1 MKKTILILALFL
13 FTFNSYSQ
21 FGVNVGFSSLKYKI
35 SSSGFE
41 MGTSGVSGVTLGV
54 NYLSELS
61 EKMKLGVNLN
71 YSSFSSD
78 GASQGQVGIPV
89 YVQYYTGDSGNGLF
103 LKGGA
108 AYNLITGEVD
118 EEMKSGS
125 LGLIF
130 GLGTNIGEKFV
141 ISADY
146 NMGMSN
152 LVKGGDVDGTLKQNI
167 ISFGVN
173 YMF

>member
-1 MKKTILILALFL
+1 MKKLLLPIMLLFFIL
-13 FTFNSYSQ
+13 SGYSQ
-21 FGVNVGFSSLKYKI
+21 FGVNVGYSSLKYKI
-35 SSSGFE
+35 SSSGFD
-41 MGTSGVSGVTLGV
+41 MGTPGVSGVTFGV

-61 EKMKLGVNLN
+61 EKTKLGLNLN

-78 GASQGQVGIPV
+78 GESQGQVGIPV
-89 YVQYYTGDSGNGLF
+89 YVQYYTSDSGSGFF

-108 AYNLITGEVD
+108 AYNIITGEVD
-118 EEMKSGS
+118 SEMKKGS
-125 LGLIF
+125 LGLVF
-130 GLGTNIGEKFV
+130 GLGTNIGENIV
-141 ISADY
+141 IGADY

-152 LVKGGDVDGTLKQNI
+152 LIKGGDVDGTLKQNI

>member
-1 MKKTILILALFL
+1 MKKLILLFALSL

-35 SSSGFE
+35 SSSGFD
-41 MGTSGVSGVTLGV
+41 MGTSGVSGVTFGV

-61 EKMKLGVNLN
+61 EKIKLGMNLN

-89 YVQYYTGDSGNGLF
+89 YLQYYTGDGGNGLF

-108 AYNLITGEVD
+108 AYNIITGEVD

-125 LGLIF
+125 LGLVF
-130 GLGTNIGEKFV
+130 GLGTSIGEKFV

-152 LVKGGDVDGTLKQNI
+152 LLKGDDVDGSLKQNI
-167 ISFGVN
+167 ISLGVN